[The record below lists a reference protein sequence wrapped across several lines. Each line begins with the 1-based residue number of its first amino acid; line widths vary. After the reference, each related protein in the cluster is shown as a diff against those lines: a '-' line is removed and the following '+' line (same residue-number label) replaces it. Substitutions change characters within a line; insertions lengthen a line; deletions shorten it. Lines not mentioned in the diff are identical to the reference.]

1 MSIIPSPK
9 WTLDL
14 RDPRAPLQAVWDAMT
29 DEERREV
36 VESLPSE
43 FPPDEAHPPEGD
55 HHFEA
60 YSEARDILSR
70 WFRERGR
77 RVYVSGNLPV
87 FYPGEHMFSPDVIAV
102 LDVEPHPRPSWIV
115 SHEGKGLDFALEVIV
130 SGSRRKDVK
139 DNVERYAQLG
149 IGEYFVY
156 DFTRRTL
163 NGYRLKDDSYERAV
177 PQGGAFHSAVLELG
191 LRLEEGRLRFL
202 VGNAVLPSQKELVE
216 RLTHFVDDAQT
227 RALELEAALEEEQ
240 KRREEEQKRREEA
253 ERELELVKAELERLK
268 SNR

>member
-1 MSIIPSPK
+1 VSVIPSPK

-14 RDPRAPLQAVWDAMT
+14 SDPRAPLQEVWDTMT
-29 DEERREV
+29 DQERDEV
-36 VESLPSE
+36 VASLPSE

-102 LDVEPHPRPSWIV
+102 LDVDPHKRPSWIV

-130 SGSRRKDVK
+130 SGSRRKDLK
-139 DNVERYAQLG
+139 DNVERYARLG

-163 NGYRLKDDSYERAV
+163 TGYRLKDERYERAL
-177 PQGGAFHSAVLELG
+177 PQGGAFHSAVLELE
-191 LRLEEGRLRFL
+191 LALEDGRLRFR
-202 VGNAVLPSQKELVE
+202 VGNAVLPSQQELVNK
-216 RLTHFVDDAQT
+216 LTHFVDDAQA

-240 KRREEEQKRREEA
+240 KRREEA
-253 ERELELVKAELERLK
+253 ERELDLVKSELERLK
-268 SNR
+268 RNR